1 MAERRS
7 HLILMGLIVAALV
20 AVAVLA
26 IPSSPLHRKVTLGLD
41 LQGGLEVVKKAVP
54 EKGQKVDEEGMDDAV
69 SIIRSR
75 IDSVGAFEPEIR
87 KQGSDQIV
95 IELPGV
101 RDQKRATEL
110 IGQTAKLELFDLQG
124 DLVPGA
130 SLDVNQNPVARDNL
144 FDLLVSQQQAAK
156 NGTPS
161 AYYLLKETKKG
172 KQTEHKLVVGPKP
185 TRDAILASAYVK
197 KNKKGKEL
205 PNGTKIYAVPGNM
218 VVITCGKTERYCPGV
233 NQDQLDRTYYYLFRY
248 DPDNKENP
256 IPEMSGNDLK
266 RKGTRQDFDS
276 GPGRGNEPV
285 VTMQFT
291 GGGADRFEEITRR
304 LAERG
309 RSLANRNGVTDKIEN
324 DAFNQQFAIVLD
336 REIKS
341 APTVDFDDNP
351 SGIGGN
357 NGAIITGVSIQEA
370 KDLAIVLRSGTLPF
384 KLVTI
389 EQTNIS
395 ATLGKDSLQ
404 EAKKAAIGGLLVVAL
419 FLLIFY
425 RFLGVVAVLGLG
437 IYAALLYGV
446 VLALNKQVTM
456 TLPGF
461 AGLILTIGVAADA
474 NVVVFERIK
483 EEVRAGKSVRAAIS
497 AGYSKGFHTIIDAN
511 VVTAITALVLFLV
524 ATAGVKG
531 FALMLL
537 IGTSISLLTAVFA
550 TRAMLGLLAGF
561 RWFDSPRF
569 MGAAGQQ
576 GAKWLQIDFMGRR
589 KTWFAISGVVVAI
602 AIAALGVRGLNLG
615 IDFKGGTQVTFDTP
629 QAQPVEQV
637 RSDARSIDSSL
648 GNAQIVGRGPS
659 TNGEYKSFQVRTESL
674 SPAQSNELRTRFES
688 ELGATHYG
696 SQTVSESFGRQIARS
711 AILAIIFS
719 LVLIVL
725 YLAIRF
731 DLKYA
736 FPVIVALIHDIVIT
750 VGVYALTAR
759 EVSTATVA
767 AVLTVLGYSI
777 YDTIIIFDRIRENVP
792 LMRRSSFA
800 TIANVSLWE
809 TIRRSLATTF
819 ITLLPVASL
828 LFFGGETLKDFAFAL
843 LIGIGS
849 GAYSS
854 IFIAAPLLTI
864 LKEREPE
871 WARKKGQVE
880 IVDKGIG
887 GEGADEPGPDDG
899 KPVKRPPRAPI
910 GGPAVDSGTIALEEA
925 TQAAAAEPAPVL
937 ADGLLPEPAPAPTG
951 SAAESKREKRR
962 QRRRA
967 KPHGRPR

>member
-1 MAERRS
+1 
-7 HLILMGLIVAALV
+7 MGLILAALV
-20 AVAVLA
+20 GVAILA
-26 IPSSPLHRKVTLGLD
+26 IPSSPIHRKVTLGLD

-54 EKGQKVDEEGMDDAV
+54 EKGQTVDEEGMDDAV

-101 RDQKRATEL
+101 RDQARATEL
-110 IGQTAKLELFDLQG
+110 IGQTAKLELYDLQG

-130 SLDVNQNPVARDNL
+130 SLDTSGNPIAHDNL
-144 FDLLVSQQQAAK
+144 FDLLVSEQQKAK
-156 NGTPS
+156 NGQPTS
-161 AYYLLKETKKG
+161 YYLLKETKKG

-185 TRDAILASAYVK
+185 TREAILASPKGHRA
-197 KNKKGKEL
+197 KGKEL
-205 PNGTKIYAVPGNM
+205 PKGTKIFAVPEKM
-218 VVITCGKTERYCPGV
+218 VVVTCGETAQYCPGV
-233 NQDQLDRTYYYLFRY
+233 QPEELDRTYYYLFNY
-248 DPDNKENP
+248 DPQNEEKT
-256 IPEMSGNDLK
+256 IPEMTGDDLE

-276 GPGRGNEPV
+276 SQGGGNQPV

-291 GGGADRFEEITRR
+291 NSGADKFENVTRT

-309 RSLANRNGVTDKIEN
+309 RSLANRAGVTDKREN

-370 KDLAIVLRSGTLPF
+370 KDLALVLRSGTLPF

-404 EAKKAAIGGLLVVAL
+404 EAKRAAIGGLLVVAL

-425 RFLGVVAVLGLG
+425 RFLGVVAVFGLG

-446 VLALNKQVTM
+446 VLLLNKQVTM

-537 IGTSISLLTAVFA
+537 IGTAMSLVTAVFA

-576 GAKWLQIDFMGRR
+576 GAKWLQIDFVGRR
-589 KTWFAISGVVVAI
+589 RVWFAFSCVVVAI
-602 AIAALGVRGLNLG
+602 SIGALAVRGLNLG
-615 IDFKGGTQVTFDTP
+615 IDFKGGTQVNFNTP
-629 QAQPVEQV
+629 QSQPVEQV
-637 RSDARSIDSSL
+637 RNDARSIDSSL
-648 GNAQIVGRGPS
+648 ANAQIVGRGPS
-659 TNGEYKSFQVRTESL
+659 TNGEYKSFQIRTESL
-674 SPAQSNELRTRFES
+674 SPALGTKLRKGLES
-688 ELGATHYG
+688 DLQASSYG
-696 SQTVSESFGRQIARS
+696 SKNVSESFGRQIARS

-736 FPVIVALIHDIVIT
+736 LPVIVALIHDVVIT
-750 VGVYALTAR
+750 VGVYALTGR
-759 EVSTATVA
+759 EVSTSTVA

-809 TIRRSLATTF
+809 TVRRSLATTF

-828 LFFGGETLKDFAFAL
+828 LLFGGDTLKDFAFAL
-843 LIGIGS
+843 LVGIGF

-854 IFIAAPLLTI
+854 IFIAAPLLTT

-871 WARKKGQVE
+871 WARKIGQEDVVE
-880 IVDKGIG
+880 KGIG
-887 GEGADEPGPDDG
+887 EGPDEPDDG
-899 KPVKRPPRAPI
+899 TPARRPPRAPV
-910 GGPAVDSGTIALEEA
+910 GGPAVDTGTMVLEEA
-925 TQAAAAEPAPVL
+925 TQAAAAEPAPAL
-937 ADGLLPEPAPAPTG
+937 ADGLLPEPAPAS
-951 SAAESKREKRR
+951 SASAQSKREKRR

>member
-1 MAERRS
+1 MFARRS
-7 HLILMGLIVAALV
+7 HLILMGLILAALIGV
-20 AVAVLA
+20 ALLA
-26 IPSSPLHRKVTLGLD
+26 IPASPISRSVTLGLD

-54 EKGQKVDEEGMDDAV
+54 EKGETVDEEGMDDAV

-101 RDQKRATEL
+101 RDQRRATEL
-110 IGQTAKLELFDLQG
+110 IGQTAKLELFDLQR

-130 SLDVNQNPVARDNL
+130 SVNTNGDPIAHDNL
-144 FDLLVSQQQAAK
+144 FDLLVSQQEKAK
-156 NGTPS
+156 SGEPS
-161 AYYLLKETKKG
+161 SYYLLRETGKG
-172 KQTEHKLVVGPKP
+172 DQAKHELVVGPKP
-185 TRDAILASAYVK
+185 TREAILNSPYVK
-197 KNKKGKEL
+197 DNTAKGEEL
-205 PNGTKIYAVPGNM
+205 PKGTKIYAVPEKM
-218 VVITCGKTERYCPGV
+218 AVITCGAEADYCPGV
-233 NQDQLDRTYYYLFRY
+233 QPEQLNRTYYYLFNY
-248 DPDNKENP
+248 DPQNEDDP
-256 IPEMSGNDLK
+256 VPEMTGDDLE
-266 RKGTRQDFDS
+266 RKGTRQDFDTS
-276 GPGRGNEPV
+276 PGRSNQPV
-285 VTMQFT
+285 VSMQFT
-291 GGGADRFEEITRR
+291 DRGADRFEEITRR

-309 RSLANRNGVTDKIEN
+309 RQRANTAGVSDRSEN

-336 REIKS
+336 RDIKS

-351 SGIGGN
+351 TGIGGN

-395 ATLGKDSLQ
+395 ATLGKDSLE
-404 EAKKAAIGGLLVVAL
+404 EAKKAAIAGLLIVAL

-437 IYAALLYGV
+437 IYAAFLYGV
-446 VLALNKQVTM
+446 VLLLNKQVTM

-474 NVVVFERIK
+474 NVVIFERIK

-537 IGTSISLLTAVFA
+537 IGTAMSLVTAVLA

-561 RWFDSPRF
+561 SWFDSPRF

-576 GAKWLQIDFMGRR
+576 GAKWLQIDFIGKRR
-589 KTWFAISGVVVAI
+589 LWFGISTAVVVI
-602 AIAALGVRGLNLG
+602 SIAALGVRGLNLG
-615 IDFKGGTQVTFDTP
+615 IDFKGGTAITFDTP
-629 QAQPVEQV
+629 QAQPVDQV
-637 RSDARSIDSSL
+637 RSEARSIDSSL
-648 GNAQIVGRGPS
+648 ANAQIVGRGAA
-659 TNGEYKSFQVRTESL
+659 TDGEYKSFQIRTETL
-674 SPAQSNELRTRFES
+674 SP
-688 ELGATHYG
+688 ELGTKLRAGLESQLQATAYG
-696 SQTVSESFGRQIARS
+696 AKNVSESFGRQIARS

-725 YLAIRF
+725 YLTIRF
-731 DLKYA
+731 DLK
-736 FPVIVALIHDIVIT
+736 FSLPVIVALLHDVVIT
-750 VGVYALTAR
+750 IGVYALTGR

-777 YDTIIIFDRIRENVP
+777 YDTIIILDRIRENVP

-828 LFFGGETLKDFAFAL
+828 FLFGGDTLKDFAFAL
-843 LIGIGS
+843 LVGIGF

-854 IFIAAPLLTI
+854 IFIAAPLLTV

-871 WARKKGQVE
+871 WARKIGQEE
-880 IVDKGIG
+880 IPDKGF
-887 GEGADEPGPDDG
+887 GEGMEGPDDG
-899 KPVKRPPRAPI
+899 KPVRPPPRPPV
-910 GGPAVDSGTIALEEA
+910 GGPAADTGTMVLEEA
-925 TQAAAAEPAPVL
+925 TKAAAAEPAPSL
-937 ADGLLPEPAPAPTG
+937 ADGLLPEPAPAA
-951 SAAESKREKRR
+951 SASAESKREKRR